1 MKLTK
6 LLFAFMFVGVL
17 FASCGDDE
25 IECTEAGLNEA
36 IQEETEALSEAVSAF
51 VVDPTTENCEALRDA
66 YQDFIDEAKN
76 LQDCADEVGEGE
88 EYMQSIQEA
97 EASIAA
103 LEC

>member
-6 LLFAFMFVGVL
+6 LLFAFML
-17 FASCGDDE
+17 FGAIFISCGDDE
-25 IECTEAGLNEA
+25 VECTEAGINEA
-36 IQEETEALSEAVSAF
+36 IQAESEALGEALGAF
-51 VVDPTTENCEALRDA
+51 VVDASTENCEALRDA

-97 EASIAA
+97 EASLAA